1 MSSNKKILIASGGS
15 GGHIFPA
22 ISLAKELEK
31 SGNDVIFVASRRK
44 LDKSLLQGISCKKI
58 FLSANPMPY
67 RFGIALFIF
76 WIKLIADGIVSFC
89 LIMKYKPDVMV
100 GFGGYTAGSIM
111 LIGCMLRIKT
121 IIHEQNIVPG
131 RTNRFLDRY
140 ASKIAVSFEE
150 TKKHF
155 KNKNVYFTGNPLRPE
170 SLIKCGES
178 AFSKLGLLPGKKTI
192 LVMGGSQ
199 GARSL
204 NKLVGNSIASM
215 PSDIL
220 SEIQVLHIAGP
231 SNAEEISSFYREKGI
246 VAKVFSFVN
255 NINEA
260 YSIADVA
267 ISRAGAA
274 AIFELA
280 AFKKPMIL
288 VPYPNPMNSQ
298 RLNAQ
303 FFAKNGAAISIDEK
317 TTTPKM
323 LSSVIEALVKDP
335 NTLNTLSEN
344 AGRLS
349 VKDGAKKLKELILNE
364 V

>member
-1 MSSNKKILIASGGS
+1 MSKNKKILIASGGS

-31 SGNDVIFVASRRK
+31 SGNDIIFVASRRK

-67 RFGIALFIF
+67 RFSIALFIF
-76 WIKLIADGIVSFC
+76 WIKLIIDGIVSFY
-89 LIMKYKPDVMV
+89 LIIKHKPDVIV

-111 LIGCMLRIKT
+111 FIGCMLRIKT
-121 IIHEQNIVPG
+121 IIHEQNIIPG
-131 RTNRFLDRY
+131 RTNRFLDKY

-150 TKKHF
+150 TKKYF
-155 KNKNVYFTGNPLRPE
+155 KNKNIHFTGNPLRPE
-170 SLIKCGES
+170 SLINCRES
-178 AFSKLGLLPGKKTI
+178 AFSKLGLLPSKKTI

-199 GARSL
+199 GARSF
-204 NKLVGNSIASM
+204 NRLVGNSIAIMS
-215 PSDIL
+215 PDVL
-220 SEIQVLHIAGP
+220 GDIQVLHIAGP
-231 SNAEEISSFYREKGI
+231 SNAEEIDFFYREKGI
-246 VAKVFSFVN
+246 IAKVFGFVS

-298 RLNAQ
+298 RFNAQ
-303 FFAKNGAAISIDEK
+303 FFAKNKAAINIDEK
-317 TTTPKM
+317 TTTPEA
-323 LSSVIEALVKDP
+323 LGSVIEALTKDP
-335 NTLNTLSEN
+335 NVLNALSEN

-349 VKDGAKKLKELILNE
+349 VKDGAKRLKELVLDEI
-364 V
+364 